1 MNYTV
6 ENFLTENN
14 PIKGVGYVYKITS
27 PTNRVYIGQ
36 SINLRARVNKYRQ
49 VNCKGQIK
57 IYNSLLK
64 HGISNHKFEI
74 LETITVDIKKEL
86 DLLECYYIGL
96 FDCLNSGLNS
106 HIGGSNKIPNVATRL
121 KMSEAQKKRDKST
134 FKRGHKL
141 SKSHLDKLSKAKLG
155 KKASEET
162 RKKQSEAHI
171 GRFAWNKGMKSING
185 KISKL
190 NIINAN

>member
-36 SINLRARVNKYRQ
+36 SINLRARINKYRQ
-49 VNCKGQIK
+49 INCKGQIR

-64 HGISNHKFEI
+64 YGTSNHKLEI
-74 LETITVDIKKEL
+74 LETITSNIKEEL

-96 FDCLNSGLNS
+96 FDCLNLGLNS
-106 HIGGSNKIPNVATRL
+106 HIGGANKIPNEATKL
-121 KMSEAQKKRDKST
+121 KMSEAQKNRDKST
-134 FKRGHKL
+134 YKRGHKL
-141 SKSHLDKLSKAKLG
+141 SESHKEKLSKAKIG
-155 KKASEET
+155 KRASEET
-162 RKKQSEAHI
+162 RKKQSKVHT
-171 GRFAWNKGMKSING
+171 GRIAWNKGMKSING